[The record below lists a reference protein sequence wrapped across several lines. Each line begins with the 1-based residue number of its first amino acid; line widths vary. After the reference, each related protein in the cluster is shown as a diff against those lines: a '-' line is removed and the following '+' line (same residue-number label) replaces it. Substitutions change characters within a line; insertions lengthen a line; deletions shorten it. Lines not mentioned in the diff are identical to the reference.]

1 MYSGTQP
8 KRFEGFHFFRNI
20 LLCPTAATRQEFYG
34 CHFFITGRLCP
45 TAALRQEFNGR
56 QFFITSRLCPTAA
69 KTAKKTEGTYLTKYS
84 TEILLN
90 AAVSHPHTPHIRRY
104 NYDQTRHGTKAAG
117 RILRSGTDV
126 IEIEDDKMYPGA
138 LPGINMAI
146 KTDGKTEGVLGVTGE
161 PDRIR
166 EVAMVIRLA
175 IEAMLK
181 YEREQERLIL
191 RRGNKAHFIYLLTRV
206 ENTDPS
212 ELRAEA
218 KRLGYEESVPRI
230 PILCRIF
237 DGTDPHKVHEQ
248 IRGSRKH
255 GPQDMSD
262 VIDETHVLVFKAIP
276 VANKAR
282 TLSCRPDILSYL
294 DGAVRQ
300 MDQQNIHAVFYV
312 GTMQTAFSQ
321 YFDAFRHCKWLE
333 TNAPASD
340 RVVFFQDHA
349 SRFFSRFFYDSLPTE
364 ELHRVFH
371 QYRIQLRG
379 EDRAQLLE
387 TAGALI
393 DANFNLTEAAKIL
406 YIHKNTMVYRYN
418 KLKDLLRIDPL
429 QSSADRSFLTLL
441 WYSLR

>member
-1 MYSGTQP
+1 MIKPDMAQ
-8 KRFEGFHFFRNI
+8 KLI
-20 LLCPTAATRQEFYG
+20 DQ
-34 CHFFITGRLCP
+34 ITGY
-45 TAALRQEFNGR
+45 TEYNINIMDGNGV
-56 QFFITSRLCPTAA
+56 IIASRDPGRI
-69 KTAKKTEGTYLTKYS
+69 GTYH
-84 TEILLN
+84 E
-90 AAVSHPHTPHIRRY
+90 
-104 NYDQTRHGTKAAG
+104 AAG
-117 RILRSGTDV
+117 RILRSGTDI

-191 RRGNKAHFIYLLTRV
+191 RRGNKAHFLYLLTRV
-206 ENTDPS
+206 ENT
-212 ELRAEA
+212 
-218 KRLGYEESVPRI
+218 G
-230 PILCRIF
+230 IF
-237 DGTDPHKVHEQ
+237 DGTDPHKIHAQ

-255 GPQDMSD
+255 GPQDLSD
-262 VIDETHVLVFKAIP
+262 VIDETHVLVFKAMP

-282 TLSCRPDILSYL
+282 TLSCKPGVLSYL
-294 DGAVRQ
+294 DSAVHWLDREGVR
-300 MDQQNIHAVFYV
+300 AVFYV

-321 YFDAFRHCKWLE
+321 YFDAFRHARWLE
-333 TNAPASD
+333 ANAPASD
-340 RVVFFQDHA
+340 RVVFFQDHT
-349 SRFFSRFFYDSLPTE
+349 SRFFYDSLPTE

-379 EDRAQLLE
+379 EDKAQLLA

-418 KLKDLLRIDPL
+418 KLKDLLGIDPL

>member
-1 MYSGTQP
+1 MIKPDMAQ
-8 KRFEGFHFFRNI
+8 KLI
-20 LLCPTAATRQEFYG
+20 DQ
-34 CHFFITGRLCP
+34 ITGYTEYNINIMDGTGVIIASRDP
-45 TAALRQEFNGR
+45 GR
-56 QFFITSRLCPTAA
+56 I
-69 KTAKKTEGTYLTKYS
+69 GTYH
-84 TEILLN
+84 E
-90 AAVSHPHTPHIRRY
+90 
-104 NYDQTRHGTKAAG
+104 AAG

-138 LPGINMAI
+138 LPGINMSI

-191 RRGNKAHFIYLLTRV
+191 RRGNKAHFLYLLTRV
-206 ENTDPS
+206 ENTDPA

-237 DGTDPHKVHEQ
+237 DGTDPHKIHAQ

-255 GPQDMSD
+255 GPQDLSD
-262 VIDETHVLVFKAIP
+262 VIDETHVLVFKTVPAGSK
-276 VANKAR
+276 NKV
-282 TLSCRPDILSYL
+282 LSGKPDILSYL
-294 DGAVRQ
+294 DSAMRWMDRENVR
-300 MDQQNIHAVFYV
+300 AVFYT

-321 YFDAFRHCKWLE
+321 YFDSFRHARWLE
-333 TNAPASD
+333 ANAPASD

-349 SRFFSRFFYDSLPTE
+349 SRFFYDSLPTE

-379 EDRAQLLE
+379 EDRAQLLA

-393 DANFNLTEAAKIL
+393 EANFNLTEAAKIL

-418 KLKDLLRIDPL
+418 KLKDLLGIDPL
-429 QSSADRSFLTLL
+429 QSFADRSFLTLL
-441 WYSLR
+441 CYSLR